1 MHYMFS
7 KSFKIRLSAIGIFLI
22 IAYIALGVQ
31 LVRIQLF
38 DYEKY
43 SRMAEAQHNKRIELT
58 AHRGPILDCK
68 GRKLAAS
75 LILCSVFANPTE
87 VQEKPRTAHLLAKT
101 LRLDVSRVL
110 KLLEKEKKFVWI
122 KRKIT
127 EDEASA
133 IEKLN
138 LQGIGCREETDRF
151 YPNGTLCSQVVGFV
165 DIDGKGLEGIELA
178 FDNIL
183 SGESGYRLLRRDAL
197 QRHLSTLEGKTQTPR
212 HGDGIM
218 LTIDAV
224 IQTIVEDALRKAC
237 ETYRPIS
244 AIAIAMVP
252 STGDIL
258 AMANLPSYDPN
269 FFWRYS
275 PDEWRSRAVTDCYEP
290 GSLLKPVV
298 ASGALE
304 YGLATPEDV
313 FFCHNGVYTIGKR
326 TLHDVHEYGRLTLA
340 EILIKSSNI
349 GMAKLGMLM
358 GQEKLYHHLRKF
370 GFGEK
375 TNVELPGEISGTVRP
390 LRAWSYYSV
399 TSIPMGHEIA
409 VTPLQILTAFCAI
422 ANGGELLRPRI
433 VRAITESNG
442 KTIKREFT
450 TPTKIRRVISSTV
463 ANDTMTPIL
472 SRVVKDGTGKK
483 VDMPEYEVAG
493 KTGTAQKLLPGG
505 RGYTASKYISS
516 FIGYAPANHPEIC
529 VLVILDEPR
538 SGAYYG
544 GTVAA
549 PAVREIIRKSLDYM
563 GVKPQGVLPPT
574 S

>member
-1 MHYMFS
+1 MFS
-7 KSFKIRLSAIGIFLI
+7 KSLKIRVVAIGIVLV
-22 IAYIALGVQ
+22 IAYIALGVK
-31 LVRIQLF
+31 LVWIQLF
-38 DYEKY
+38 DHEKY
-43 SRMAEAQHNKRIELT
+43 SKLAEAQHNKRIELT
-58 AHRGPILDCK
+58 AHRGTILDCK
-68 GRKLAAS
+68 GRKLAES
-75 LILCSVFANPTE
+75 LILCSVFANPAE
-87 VQEKPRTAHLLAKT
+87 IEEKAMTAHLLAKT
-101 LRLDVSRVL
+101 LRLDAAQVL
-110 KLLEKEKKFVWI
+110 KLLKKEKKFVWI

-127 EDEASA
+127 EDEAAA
-133 IEKLN
+133 IKKLN
-138 LQGIGCREETDRF
+138 LQGVGCREETNRF
-151 YPNGTLCSQVVGFV
+151 YPNGMLCSQVVGFV

-183 SGESGYRLLRRDAL
+183 SGESGYRWLQRDAR
-197 QRHLSTLEGKTQTPR
+197 QRHLSTLGGETQPPR
-212 HGDGIM
+212 HGDGVA

-224 IQTIVEDALRKAC
+224 IQTIVEDELRKAY
-237 ETYRPIS
+237 ETYKPIS
-244 AIAIAMVP
+244 AIAVVMVP
-252 STGDIL
+252 STGEIL

-269 FFWRYS
+269 FFWRYF
-275 PDEWRSRAVTDCYEP
+275 PDEWRNRAVTDCYEP

-313 FFCHNGVYTIGKR
+313 FFCHNGTYKIGKR

-375 TNVELPGEISGTVRP
+375 TNVELPGESSGVVRP
-390 LRAWSYYSV
+390 LRKWSYYSV
-399 TSIPMGHEIA
+399 TSIPMGHEIT

-433 VRAITESNG
+433 VRTVTENDG
-442 KTIKREFT
+442 KKIKKGFVE
-450 TPTKIRRVISSTV
+450 PVKIRRVMSSTV

-472 SRVVKDGTGKK
+472 SMVVKEGTGKK
-483 VDMPEYEVAG
+483 ADMPEYEVAG

-505 RGYTASKYISS
+505 RGYSSSKYVSS

-529 VLVILDEPR
+529 VLVMLDEPR
-538 SGAYYG
+538 GGAYYG

-549 PAVREIIRKSLDYM
+549 PVVREIVRKTLDYM
-563 GVKPQGVLPPT
+563 GVKPQDVLPPT

>member
-1 MHYMFS
+1 MRS
-7 KSFKIRLSAIGIFLI
+7 KSLKIRLAAIGIILV
-22 IAYIALGVQ
+22 IAYSALGVQ

-38 DYEKY
+38 DHEKY
-43 SRMAEAQHNKRIELT
+43 SKMAELQHNKRIELT

-68 GRKLAAS
+68 GRKLAES
-75 LILCSVFANPTE
+75 LVLYSVFADPSE
-87 VQEKPRTAHLLAKT
+87 VQDKARTAHLLAKT
-101 LRLDVSRVL
+101 LRLDAPRVL

-127 EDEASA
+127 EDEAA
-133 IEKLN
+133 EIKKLN
-138 LQGIGCREETDRF
+138 LQGVGCREETNRF
-151 YPNGTLCSQVVGFV
+151 YPNGMLCSQVVGFV
-165 DIDGKGLEGIELA
+165 DIDGKGLGGIELA

-183 SGESGYRLLRRDAL
+183 SSEGGYRLLQRDAC
-197 QRHLSTLEGKTQTPR
+197 QRYLSTLEEKTQPPR
-212 HGDGIM
+212 HGDGVM

-224 IQTIVEDALRKAC
+224 IQTIVEDELRKAY
-237 ETYRPIS
+237 ETYKPIS
-244 AIAIAMVP
+244 AIAVVMVP
-252 STGDIL
+252 FTGEIL

-275 PDEWRSRAVTDCYEP
+275 SDEWRNRAVTDCYEP
-290 GSLLKPVV
+290 GSLLKPVI

-304 YGLATPEDV
+304 YGLAAPEDV
-313 FFCHNGVYTIGKR
+313 FFCHNGVFKVGKR

-349 GMAKLGMLM
+349 GMAKVGMLM
-358 GQEKLYHHLRKF
+358 GQEKLYHNLRKF

-375 TNVELPGEISGTVRP
+375 TNVELPGENSGMVRP

-399 TSIPMGHEIA
+399 TSVPMGHEIA

-433 VRAITESNG
+433 VRAITESDG
-442 KTIKREFT
+442 KKIKKEFT
-450 TPTKIRRVISSTV
+450 EPVKIRRAISSTV

-472 SRVVKDGTGKK
+472 SRAVKEGTGKK

-493 KTGTAQKLLPGG
+493 KTGTAQKVLPGG

-529 VLVILDEPR
+529 VLVMLDEPR

-549 PAVREIIRKSLDYM
+549 PSVREIIRRTLDYM
-563 GVKPQGVLPPT
+563 GVKPQDVLPPT